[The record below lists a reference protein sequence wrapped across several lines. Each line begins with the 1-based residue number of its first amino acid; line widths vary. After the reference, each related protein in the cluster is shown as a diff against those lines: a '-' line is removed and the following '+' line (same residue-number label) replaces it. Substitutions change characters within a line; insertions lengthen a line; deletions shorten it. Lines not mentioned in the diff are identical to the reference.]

1 MKRYF
6 DVNEGTKKAENYD
19 PIMRRFGVEPD
30 FSFVDG
36 APERPQKPKKEEPTR
51 ISKREEEK
59 ETKNGKYVLQKKR
72 SLSNKSPFESKKT
85 HSVSNERKHE
95 KFNAKLKDTVRERFH
110 KDLEEE
116 NKYLRLVMKEIN
128 DVIGEDQTEK
138 TMNGEEFYKG
148 QLEKIQ
154 NLIKSTDQ
162 ELPGKNQK

>member
-1 MKRYF
+1 M
-6 DVNEGTKKAENYD
+6 
-19 PIMRRFGVEPD
+19 
-30 FSFVDG
+30 
-36 APERPQKPKKEEPTR
+36 
-51 ISKREEEK
+51 
-59 ETKNGKYVLQKKR
+59 
-72 SLSNKSPFESKKT
+72 
-85 HSVSNERKHE
+85 
-95 KFNAKLKDTVRERFH
+95 RERFH